1 MSPKNP
7 DDETGKPSDA
17 DFIDYR
23 PQGILDLRNC
33 AITTEDIMS
42 AQIGMKKCLPPIIS
56 SLRMS
61 EFPFP

>member
-7 DDETGKPSDA
+7 DDEAGKVSGA
-17 DFIDYR
+17 DFNSYR
-23 PQGILDLRNC
+23 PQAILDLRNC
-33 AITTEDIMS
+33 GITTEEIMS
-42 AQIGMKKCLPPIIS
+42 AQIGIKKCLPLIIS

>member
-1 MSPKNP
+1 MSLKNP
-7 DDETGKPSDA
+7 DDEAGKASGA
-17 DFIDYR
+17 DFSSYPR
-23 PQGILDLRNC
+23 QAILDLRNC
-33 AITTEDIMS
+33 GITAEEIMS

>member
-7 DDETGKPSDA
+7 DDEGGKVSGA
-17 DFIDYR
+17 DFSGYR
-23 PQGILDLRNC
+23 PQAILDLRNC
-33 AITTEDIMS
+33 GITTEEIMS
-42 AQIGMKKCLPPIIS
+42 AQIGMKKCLPLIIS

>member
-1 MSPKNP
+1 MSPNNP

-17 DFIDYR
+17 DFSSYPR
-23 PQGILDLRNC
+23 QAVLDLRNC
-33 AITTEDIMS
+33 GITTEAIMS

>member
-7 DDETGKPSDA
+7 DNEACKVSSA
-17 DFIDYR
+17 DFSSYR
-23 PQGILDLRNC
+23 PQAILDLRNC
-33 AITTEDIMS
+33 GITTEEIMS
-42 AQIGMKKCLPPIIS
+42 AQIGMKKSLPLIIS

>member
-7 DDETGKPSDA
+7 DDEAGKASGA
-17 DFIDYR
+17 DFSSYPR
-23 PQGILDLRNC
+23 RAILDLRNC
-33 AITTEDIMS
+33 GITTAEIMS
-42 AQIGMKKCLPPIIS
+42 AQIVMKKCHPPIIS

>member
-7 DDETGKPSDA
+7 DDETGKPFDA
-17 DFIDYR
+17 DFSSYR
-23 PQGILDLRNC
+23 RQAILDLRNC
-33 AITTEDIMS
+33 GITTKEIMS
-42 AQIGMKKCLPPIIS
+42 AQIGMKKCLLPIIS

>member
-7 DDETGKPSDA
+7 DDEAGKVSGA
-17 DFIDYR
+17 DFSSYR
-23 PQGILDLRNC
+23 PQAILDLRNC
-33 AITTEDIMS
+33 GITTEEIMS
-42 AQIGMKKCLPPIIS
+42 AQIGMKKCLPRIIS